1 MIVTLLLFTS
11 YQQIKSMK
19 KLLLVCTATLF
30 LTACA
35 DKENYESAVLLEM
48 QAEKD
53 LKDYNL
59 DPQEMTDCVVEMS
72 SKGMPGAFPFD
83 PDRLASYQK
92 YTKMLSMRTIEDK
105 QKMLEELRTLF
116 GSPKELADAHSN
128 YTISVMDCLA
138 AIIKKSEPEI
148 EEKEEKED

>member
-1 MIVTLLLFTS
+1 
-11 YQQIKSMK
+11 MK
-19 KLLLVCTATLF
+19 KLLLICTATLF

-35 DKENYESAVLLEM
+35 DKANYEAAVLAEM
-48 QAEKD
+48 QVEKD
-53 LKDYNL
+53 LKDYKL

-83 PDRLASYQK
+83 PVRLTSYQK

-105 QKMLEELRTLF
+105 QKTFEELRTLF
-116 GSPKELADAHSN
+116 GSPKELAEAHSN

-138 AIIKKSEPEI
+138 GIIKKSEPEA
-148 EEKEEKED
+148 EEKED